1 LELAEYLTAYQN
13 YWSENLSKL
22 LAIKASETITVDA
35 ELLRLIA
42 ELDEP
47 TYLQVLGRL
56 KQLLELASP
65 LDTAT
70 LANRTEYLSP
80 SAESEVSEGHRG
92 GVAVLAP
99 RI

>member
-70 LANRTEYLSP
+70 LANRTEYPSP
-80 SAESEVSEGHRG
+80 NAEGEVSEGHRG

>member
-1 LELAEYLTAYQN
+1 M
-13 YWSENLSKL
+13 
-22 LAIKASETITVDA
+22 DA

-65 LDTAT
+65 LDLAT

-80 SAESEVSEGHRG
+80 SAESEVSEGHQG
-92 GVAVLAP
+92 GVGVLAP